1 MKVSYT
7 GVPIPQVLYPENID
21 MSDSTILGIEKVT
34 ADCSDEVLFAVSFD
48 DGASWWSCINAVWA
62 KLSEEKSGMSKAA
75 LEAISVDSWAEKA
88 TTGQLKYRFIVSGAD
103 GFVRS
108 IITDYLNVEE

>member
-1 MKVSYT
+1 
-7 GVPIPQVLYPENID
+7 